1 MKKLTKLGKVI
12 VTIIEIILV
21 VISYLAIRNN
31 GSNLSELSIITFGL
45 VMFTSPFILD
55 LIWEDEKMRKGEKS
69 ALIILGC
76 FAIGSLLII
85 LGIIFQLIQI
95 S

>member
-31 GSNLSELSIITFGL
+31 GSSLNELAIIVFGL
-45 VMFTSPFILD
+45 VMFTSPFLLT
-55 LIWEDEKMRKGEKS
+55 LIWED
-69 ALIILGC
+69 
-76 FAIGSLLII
+76 
-85 LGIIFQLIQI
+85 
-95 S
+95 

>member
-12 VTIIEIILV
+12 VTIVEIILV

-31 GSNLSELSIITFGL
+31 GSDLSELSIITFGL

-55 LIWEDEKMRKGEKS
+55 LIWED
-69 ALIILGC
+69 IIHE
-76 FAIGSLLII
+76 
-85 LGIIFQLIQI
+85 QNRI
-95 S
+95 SCSYGRSG

>member
-12 VTIIEIILV
+12 FTIIEIILV

-31 GSNLSELSIITFGL
+31 GSNLNQLLIIVFGL

-55 LIWEDEKMRKGEKS
+55 LIWED
-69 ALIILGC
+69 
-76 FAIGSLLII
+76 
-85 LGIIFQLIQI
+85 
-95 S
+95 

>member
-31 GSNLSELSIITFGL
+31 GSSLNELAIVTFGL
-45 VMFTSPFILD
+45 VMFTSPFLLT
-55 LIWEDEKMRKGEKS
+55 LIWED
-69 ALIILGC
+69 
-76 FAIGSLLII
+76 
-85 LGIIFQLIQI
+85 
-95 S
+95 